1 VSTGHDDL
9 DAWKRQRT
17 VTLAFELADS
27 GRYEHFGDIAY
38 TLQFERGLSISLI
51 DDPVLR
57 RQLNERCGNAR
68 EALAPPPTLPAL
80 PAQAPDTADAA
91 KHAPSLLRRAASA
104 LWRSA
109 PPAGDLQSAVS

>member
-27 GRYEHFGDIAY
+27 GRHEHFGDIAY

-51 DDPVLR
+51 DDPVTR

-68 EALAPPPTLPAL
+68 EALAPPPTLPA
-80 PAQAPDTADAA
+80 QAPDTADAA
-91 KHAPSLLRRAASA
+91 KRAPSLLRRAASA